1 LNVYEP
7 STVTLLSAN

>member
-7 STVTLLSAN
+7 STVTVLSAN